1 MAINNFDVMK
11 FEWQTIRKRIRAWKV
26 PAMFRNKFVFTGF
39 VFIIWMSFFDQNNVL
54 VQLDRLQALNE
65 AKGKADYYLEETE
78 VAKQELKELLTNEQT
93 LEKFAREKYYMK
105 KPNEDVF
112 VIVK

>member
-1 MAINNFDVMK
+1 
-11 FEWQTIRKRIRAWKV
+11 
-26 PAMFRNKFVFTGF
+26 MFRNKFVFTGF
-39 VFIIWMSFFDQNNVL
+39 VFIIWMSFFDQNNLL
-54 VQLDRLQALNE
+54 VQIDRLQALNE

-78 VAKQELKELLTNEQT
+78 VAKQQLKELLTNEQT